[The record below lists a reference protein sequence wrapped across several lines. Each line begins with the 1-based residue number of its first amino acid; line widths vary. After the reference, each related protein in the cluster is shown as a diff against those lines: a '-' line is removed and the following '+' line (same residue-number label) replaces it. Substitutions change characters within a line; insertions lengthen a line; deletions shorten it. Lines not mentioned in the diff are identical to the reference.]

1 MWRHAPRARAW
12 LEFSS
17 RVRKR
22 QVRLLTAS
30 PHTLLCLQSLIHGF
44 VAPPY
49 QTRPW
54 TQAAKALWG
63 RRGAADI
70 LVDVLEE
77 LTPPSPRCCWLVLKN
92 APLRMPQN
100 GHWMATAHIFPK
112 GERWALLLH
121 NSVPVDLHFEL
132 FWIFSCIYSDVKE
145 KLNFFSKSCS
155 DNLKWHLT
163 DSAIYCAIHA
173 QKTRNAESP
182 FPQILHS

>member
-1 MWRHAPRARAW
+1 MKACTKSKGMAGVQLHGKEVAGEASHCFPTHFAVFTEFDPW
-12 LEFSS
+12 LCDS
-17 RVRKR
+17 
-22 QVRLLTAS
+22 T
-30 PHTLLCLQSLIHGF
+30 
-44 VAPPY
+44 Y

-54 TQAAKALWG
+54 TEAAKALWG
-63 RRGAADI
+63 RRGAADV

-100 GHWMATAHIFPK
+100 GHWMTTAHIFPK
-112 GERWALLLH
+112 GERWAPLLH

-173 QKTRNAESP
+173 QKTRNAEYP